1 MTKDSFEALEEILEI
16 GERHQVDLGLQSGD
30 LYHDLYPSHECICKT
45 LRIFEKFVFGSRSHR
60 FRVELSAEDSSANY
74 NFLSEEKKVK
84 LPIIGIHGNHDYPMQ
99 MSRDSAYEMLSITKN
114 ITYIGKTDQLGRLRL
129 KPVVLVST
137 VSNVVLAVYGIGY
150 VKDSLLIPILEKKN
164 YDIELIPEHL
174 RTSHKCIR
182 VLLFHQNRFKV
193 FLAHTGRCHGSA
205 QQREVQYL
213 APRLRPGHLGT
224 RA

>member
-1 MTKDSFEALEEILEI
+1 M
-16 GERHQVDLGLQSGD
+16 GLQSGD

-60 FRVELSAEDSSANY
+60 FRVELSQHDSSANY

-99 MSRDSAYEMLSITKN
+99 ISRDSAYEMLSITKN
-114 ITYIGKTDQLGRLRL
+114 ITYIGKADHLGRLRL

-137 VSNVVLAVYGIGY
+137 VSNMVLAVYGIGY

-164 YDIELIPEHL
+164 YDIELIPEQL
-174 RTSHKCIR
+174 RSTHKCIR
-182 VLLFHQNRFKV
+182 VLLFHQNRYKV
-193 FLAHTGRCHGSA
+193 LLDHEGRQCRSTE
-205 QQREVQYL
+205 QREVQHL
-213 APRLRPGHLGT
+213 AAWLRPRDMGPRT
-224 RA
+224 RLLHFAAEVE